1 VIFYQ
6 FDTGGDLNDE
16 RLCFLGNTVKGIEAE
31 DYRFGNGEP
40 AIPIYPRN
48 AKVFMS
54 REYPGERL
62 AAQIGNISAMIVASS
77 ALRRVIEKHCADV
90 EIEYLPFTLIDHK
103 KRPHSTDYCIVNPLG
118 GLDCVDLKA
127 SKITY
132 SSTGDVLFIDELVL
146 DQRKVAGAP
155 QLFRVDLRP
164 SMYILGQA
172 LADAIRAAKLT
183 NILLT
188 EIRVSGG

>member
-6 FDTGGDLNDE
+6 FDTGGDLNDD
-16 RLCFLGNTVKGIEAE
+16 RLCFLGDTVKGMESE
-31 DYRFGNGEP
+31 DYRFFKGKAVKP
-40 AIPIYPRN
+40 VYPSDPRIFLR
-48 AKVFMS
+48 KK
-54 REYPGERL
+54 YPGVKL
-62 AAQIGNISAMIVASS
+62 ASHVGNMLGMIVASS
-77 ALRRVIEKHCADV
+77 ALRQLIEKHCADV

-103 KRPHSTDYCIVNPLG
+103 KRPYSTDYCIVNPLG

-132 SSTGDVLFIDELVL
+132 NSTGKVSFIDELVL
-146 DQRKVAGAP
+146 DQRKVARAP

-172 LADAIRAAKLT
+172 LADEIRAAKLT